1 MERGAARTIESLGK
15 GAEGIA
21 LTFDDG
27 PDPDYTPKVLELLAR
42 HGARATFF
50 LLGMRAA
57 EQPELAARIAAEG
70 HEIGNHTWH
79 HPDLTAES
87 EETARREIGQAQ
99 QLLERLTGRAPAL
112 FRSPYGTFDD
122 RLLRLAEELGLG
134 FCLWSVDTEDW
145 RLPGADALA
154 ERISGARPGDIVL
167 LHDAGGDRRQTLEAL
182 ERALPELAAS
192 YRLDTVSSLLRGDPG

>member
-1 MERGAARTIESLGK
+1 MDREAARIIESLGE

-27 PDPDYTPKVLELLAR
+27 PDPEFTPRVLELLAR
-42 HGARATFF
+42 YGAKATFF

-70 HEIGNHTWH
+70 HEIGNHTWL
-79 HPDLTAES
+79 HPDLTAEP

-99 QLLERLTGRAPAL
+99 QLLERLSGRAPVL
-112 FRSPYGTFDD
+112 FRSPYGTYDD
-122 RLLRLAEELGLG
+122 RLLELAGELGFG

-145 RLPGADALA
+145 RLPGADALT
-154 ERISGARPGDIVL
+154 ERLSRARPGDVVL
-167 LHDAGGDRRQTLEAL
+167 MHDAGGDRSQTVEAL
-182 ERALPELAAS
+182 ERALPELAARF
-192 YRLDTVSSLLRGDPG
+192 RLDTVSSLLRRPGG